1 MAFETTTGTTQPAPI
16 SGPPAGGE
24 GFYTRKATGLV
35 RGISV
40 RDSFVMNVAFI
51 NIALGALTFTV
62 APFAF
67 PGVSLFWTVVLCT
80 ALTLFPTLMYAMLS
94 ASMPRSGGDYVF
106 VSRILHPS
114 LGFAANFNTTIW
126 MTFFTGILASWVS
139 GFAGSSALLT
149 IGTVLDSETL
159 VDWSATAATKGWQF
173 GVGVLTI
180 VLFTALVATGTRITF
195 RVLGVIFGLMVACQL
210 VAVVIMLVHSNA
222 DFRAAYG
229 EFTGY
234 QSTLDSAS
242 EAGFSWPDGTSLSQT
257 FAAMPLVFSSIGFG
271 IVSAYC
277 SGEVKRASKTSM
289 YSMVSAVVFGGLFI
303 ALLGALA
310 ARTFGT
316 EFLGSIT
323 FLSNAA
329 PDQYPLSAPPFF
341 YLFVS
346 MLTTSP
352 VLLTIVGVG
361 FVLAIVANIPPMFLI
376 ATRNILAWSFD
387 RMVPMRLGDVN
398 PRFAS
403 PVNATV
409 TVGVVMIAFLAF
421 FVFVP
426 SKWTTFVFTA
436 GIGSL
441 ITFVI
446 VAFSGIVF
454 PFRRP
459 DIYESSPYRR
469 SILGVPLISVFSLV
483 AAAFYLLLIYY
494 LLTNDA
500 LGANSNQGLVA
511 LPIVF
516 GTGLLIYAVSSAAN
530 RRRGIDVAAAQQEL
544 PPE

>member
-1 MAFETTTGTTQPAPI
+1 VAVEATPETLAPAP
-16 SGPPAGGE
+16 GPAGE
-24 GFYTRKATGLV
+24 QGFYTRKATGLV

-80 ALTLFPTLMYAMLS
+80 ALTVFPTVMYAILA

-106 VSRILHPS
+106 VSRILHPA
-114 LGFAANFNTTIW
+114 LGFAANFNTTVW

-139 GFAGSSALLT
+139 GFAASSALLT
-149 IGTVLDSETL
+149 IGTVLESETL

-173 GVGVLTI
+173 GVGVVTI
-180 VLFTALVATGTRITF
+180 ALFTVLVATGTRMTF
-195 RVLGVIFGLMVACQL
+195 RVLGVIFGVMVACQL
-210 VAVVIMLVHSNA
+210 VVVIILLAHGNG
-222 DFRAAYG
+222 DFRSAFGDFA
-229 EFTGY
+229 GY
-234 QSTLDSAS
+234 QATLDSAAK
-242 EAGFSWPDGTSLSQT
+242 AGFSWPEGTSVSAT
-257 FAAMPLVFSSIGFG
+257 FAAMPLAFSSIGFG

-277 SGEVKRASKTSM
+277 SGEVKRASKSSM
-289 YSMVSAVVFGGLFI
+289 YSMVGAVIFGGLFI

-310 ARTFGT
+310 ARTFGAD
-316 EFLGSIT
+316 FLGSIT
-323 FLSNAA
+323 YLSSNA
-329 PDQYPLSAPPFF
+329 PDDYPLSAPPFF
-341 YLFVS
+341 YLFVA

-352 VLLTIVGVG
+352 VLLAIIGLG

-387 RMVPMRLGDVN
+387 RTVPMRLGDVS

-403 PVNATV
+403 PVKATI
-409 TVGVVMIAFLAF
+409 TVGVFMTAFMAF

-441 ITFVI
+441 ITFLI
-446 VAFSGIVF
+446 VAVCGIVF

-469 SILGVPLISVFSLV
+469 SVLGVPVISAFSVV
-483 AAAFYLLLIYY
+483 AAAFDVLLIYY

-500 LGANSNQGLVA
+500 LGANSTQGLVA
-511 LPIVF
+511 LPLVF
-516 GTGLLIYAVSSAAN
+516 GSGLLIYAISAVAN